1 MFVLFTLNNEEVAGS
16 EEKRVYR
23 VDADQSDEDYLN
35 ELASDFA
42 EEENSLY
49 GITKHTTSFLSLVN
63 SLYRMMRARARSSE
77 RPFGLP
83 FIREAAP
90 RKSRCCFR
98 VVCRRIRR
106 IIQPARRNE
115 RKRS

>member
-23 VDADQSDEDYLN
+23 VDADQPDEDYLN

-49 GITKHTTSFLSLVN
+49 GI
-63 SLYRMMRARARSSE
+63 
-77 RPFGLP
+77 
-83 FIREAAP
+83 EAGTGNNGIEVIGYTCAWEILENMTEAEILEEYGEILE
-90 RKSRCCFR
+90 
-98 VVCRRIRR
+98 V
-106 IIQPARRNE
+106 
-115 RKRS
+115 

>member
-1 MFVLFTLNNEEVAGS
+1 MFVLFTLDNEEVAGY

-49 GITKHTTSFLSLVN
+49 GIETGTDNNGIEVIGYTCAWEILEN
-63 SLYRMMRARARSSE
+63 MT
-77 RPFGLP
+77 
-83 FIREAAP
+83 EAEILEEYDEILE
-90 RKSRCCFR
+90 
-98 VVCRRIRR
+98 V
-106 IIQPARRNE
+106 
-115 RKRS
+115 